1 VADRALI
8 ARLDLAREHADDATL
23 ADSARLARTWYL
35 SEGSSHPSFET
46 LAILNPSP
54 RVARVPAP
62 APAPVQPRP
71 SHRRSRGI
79 IVVHVLA
86 HAQVIVDVAR
96 LPSRQ
101 RVVIV
106 ARADRPVL
114 VERAPFR

>member
-1 VADRALI
+1 MRG
-8 ARLDLAREHADDATL
+8 HADDATL
-23 ADSARLARTWYL
+23 AGSARLARAWYL
-35 SEGSSHPSFET
+35 SEGSRRPSFET

-54 RVARVPAP
+54 RVAHVTVT
-62 APAPVQPRP
+62 VQPRP
-71 SHRRSRGI
+71 SHGRSRGAI
-79 IVVHVLA
+79 AVRVLA